1 MEDPTAAEREAPA
14 DKDPGSDPIYKRLYA
29 FPEMVADLLRSVL
42 PADALG
48 ALDLATLDK
57 VPASYVGDDYR
68 QRHGDTVWRVER
80 AGRWTYVLVLLEF
93 QSSSDA
99 TMALR
104 VLEYTAMLY
113 RELLRRKMAEPGRLP
128 PVLPIVL
135 YNGESPWGAARNVGE
150 LIEEPGPALLAYQPS
165 QRYAMVDE
173 RHASA
178 DYAGERTRAVALLEQ
193 SRSPADLTRVAA
205 VLVDI
210 LGGADADEL
219 RRAFA
224 DWLWVLFRRMH
235 SPEEL
240 PATPPELTL
249 EEVRMTLEERVARW
263 PEQWRQQ
270 GVEEGIERGIEQGI
284 ERGIEQGIERGMER
298 GVEEGIARGLAQQR
312 ERLRRQ
318 AEARFGARTAERLSA
333 SLRREDDPRR
343 LDAIAMAVVRCETGE
358 DLIRQARQGS
368 S

>member
-1 MEDPTAAEREAPA
+1 MEDPTAGKREAPA
-14 DKDPGSDPIYKRLYA
+14 SKDPGSDPIYKRLYA

-48 ALDLATLDK
+48 TLNLATLDK
-57 VPASYVGDDYR
+57 VPASYVGDDYH
-68 QRHGDTVWRVER
+68 QRHGDTVWRVQR

-93 QSSSDA
+93 QATSDS

-135 YNGESPWGAARNVGE
+135 YNGESPWGAARNIGE
-150 LIEEPGPALLAYQPS
+150 LIDEPGPALLAYQPS

-173 RHASA
+173 RHARA

-193 SRSPADLTRVAA
+193 SRSPADLTQVAG
-205 VLVDI
+205 VLTDI
-210 LGGADADEL
+210 LGGPDADEL

-224 DWLWVLFRRMH
+224 DWMWVLFRRMQA
-235 SPEEL
+235 PDE
-240 PATPPELTL
+240 PAAAPPPELTL
-249 EEVRMTLEERVARW
+249 EKVKMTLEERVARW
-263 PEQWRQQ
+263 PEQWRQR
-270 GVEEGIERGIEQGI
+270 GIEEGIEQGMERGIEQ
-284 ERGIEQGIERGMER
+284 
-298 GVEEGIARGLAQQR
+298 GLAQQR
-312 ERLRRQ
+312 ERLRQQ
-318 AEARFGARTAERLSA
+318 AEARFGARTAERLFA

-343 LDAIAMAVVRCETGE
+343 LDAIAVAVVRSETGE
-358 DLIRQARQGS
+358 ELIHQARQGS